1 MKEDNAVGS
10 LWVKSEQC
18 RLSGRLRRQQNE
30 ENSQVKFAPLR
41 ALLLMD
47 STDRMIETS
56 SGSGIR
62 SGM

>member
-1 MKEDNAVGS
+1 MGKERAKKVG
-10 LWVKSEQC
+10 LAADDA
-18 RLSGRLRRQQNE
+18 RQQNGRK